1 MNDQFD
7 PKKEVEPQNGSAAV
21 KTKSIQRE
29 ILEWVL
35 AIVIAVILALI
46 IRETLFTV
54 VKVDGASM
62 QNTLQHNDRL
72 IVWRLGY
79 EPKAGDIIVL
89 QQEGKAPYI
98 KRVIA
103 TEGQEVNIDFVT
115 HEVSVDGVV
124 LDEPYIKEPT
134 SRRGDV
140 KFPVVVPDDCVFVMG
155 DNRNNSMDS
164 RVSSVGMVE
173 NDDVMGKA
181 VLRIFPFQEF
191 GLLTH

>member
-89 QQEGKAPYI
+89 QQEGKDPYI

-140 KFPVVVPDDCVFVMG
+140 TFPVVVPDDCVFVMG

>member
-89 QQEGKAPYI
+89 QQEGKEPFI

>member
-140 KFPVVVPDDCVFVMG
+140 TFPVVVPDDCVFVMG